1 MPLSTDDLV
10 EIQHL
15 YARYNTAIDTGDGD
29 AFSSCFIPAGVF
41 DPGMGLIEGQE
52 AIAEFGTSTH
62 KNMPLM
68 RHNATNIVVEGE
80 GANANGSAFLIG
92 YLAGAEDHWTQRG
105 SGTVCDGTEPV
116 DLLHNGEPAI
126 GMNGTGFGGCTTRS
140 PFSAG

>member
-15 YARYNTAIDTGDGD
+15 YARYNTAIDTGDGA
-29 AFSSCFIPAGVF
+29 AFSGCFIPTGVF
-41 DPGMGLIEGQE
+41 DPGMGLIEGHE

-80 GANANGSAFLIG
+80 GANAKGSAFLIG
-92 YLAGAEDHWTQRG
+92 YLAGADYKVIVTGRYRDAL
-105 SGTVCDGTEPV
+105 TKTADGWRFTERIFHA
-116 DLLHNGEPAI
+116 DQ
-126 GMNGTGFGGCTTRS
+126 
-140 PFSAG
+140 